1 MSHSV
6 VEIHIFLLV
15 FFVFFLRIFLASTS
29 SSARFAD
36 VAPGSERAVANVM
49 AAKSAAAKLFYNS
62 AAEKTR
68 RAKVAERKAAEAARK
83 AKEAEDNLP
92 RKTIEVTVLKG
103 RDLTKMDF
111 AFKGGGKSDPY
122 VLVKFGKETNKSEVI
137 KKNLN
142 PTWNFKCVVG
152 REKRVTKTFLGN
164 GGGQMT
170 FEVFDWDQVGSDE
183 KVHLYSE
190 RRRFYRDFGSC
201 FIICFII
208 HQCIHPFLHSSA
220 RSHHK

>member
-1 MSHSV
+1 V
-6 VEIHIFLLV
+6 
-15 FFVFFLRIFLASTS
+15 
-29 SSARFAD
+29 D
-36 VAPGSERAVANVM
+36 VASIVTTPADGDAVELLLEGKK
-49 AAKSAAAKLFYNS
+49 AKKSKIYVRYFVTDPFAS
-62 AAEKTR
+62 PEEK
-68 RAKVAERKAAEAARK
+68 KAAEAARK
-83 AKEAEDNLP
+83 AKEAEDKLP
-92 RKTIEVTVLKG
+92 RKLINVTVLKG